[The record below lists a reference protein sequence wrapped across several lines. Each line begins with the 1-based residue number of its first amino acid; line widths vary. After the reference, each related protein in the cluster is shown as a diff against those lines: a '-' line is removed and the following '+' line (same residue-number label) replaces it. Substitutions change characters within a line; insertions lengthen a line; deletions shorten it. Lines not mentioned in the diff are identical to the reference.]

1 MAGQS
6 GVDTAREIA
15 RLAGI
20 TVPEERL
27 RPLAAGL
34 DVTRY
39 VAAVLAAID
48 YGETE
53 PAPRFHAPGGPVNG

>member
-1 MAGQS
+1 MAEQS
-6 GVDTAREIA
+6 GVDTARETA

-27 RPLAAGL
+27 RLLAAGME
-34 DVTRY
+34 VSRHI
-39 VAAVLAAID
+39 AAVLAAID

-53 PAPRFHAPGGPVNG
+53 PAPRFHAPDKAP

>member
-1 MAGQS
+1 MAEQS
-6 GVDTAREIA
+6 GVETARETA

-20 TVPEERL
+20 TVPDERL
-27 RPLAAGL
+27 RPLAAGM

-39 VAAVLAAID
+39 IAAILAAID

-53 PAPRFHAPGGPVNG
+53 PAPRFHAPRNVP